1 MNKILFRLIII
12 YFKQILSGF
21 SDKFF
26 KTNIKETKI
35 KKILK
40 KIGIIILIVY
50 GFGSI
55 IITLSI
61 FSYQYFQGIH
71 SIGEQQIQINNRILN
86 RLDIASLSLTLIIVV
101 IGILNGITTFFSIN
115 YFLSLTSSD
124 EYLLTLPI
132 DDKILFSSKAINI
145 SLTDSFFFIIITF
158 VQLLIYGFIEKAGFD
173 YYIISFLLSIII
185 NLYSSFLAIAVS
197 IFLVNLFKFLKNKDL
212 MAYLSIFIILPILIV
227 YNIIS
232 QKFLLKSSNLNN
244 IFIEILSKN
253 HNTIK
258 LFQIIFGP
266 LFLFFNYIINI
277 LIKEKTAIKFLHYL
291 IQAGILF
298 LIYKLIIIIFSSIYK
313 KLLRL
318 TNIGREIKGY
328 RILKKQISYREKKPI
343 FSLLIKEI
351 LSVYR
356 EPNYLLNGPF
366 VMILLPVILFITFYF
381 SVNSSN
387 DIKNLIIKFSN
398 NQKEYFN
405 IINIAII
412 ASFLMGGFT
421 NITSTAI
428 SREGKNFSILKTL
441 PLRPKDYIFIK
452 LFHGIFYNILSS
464 LFISIL
470 LFIITKINFVAIFLT
485 ILISILSSIPFHI
498 ISLYFDISR
507 PRLNW
512 DNSIVAVKQNFNAVY
527 AIFFAMGYSTILF
540 LQTKYIFE
548 INSNFFV
555 KYSGLLINK
564 FNFLILSGL
573 VFLLILVI
581 LENLLIYLF
590 TIFSLEKKY
599 NSIEL

>member
-1 MNKILFRLIII
+1 MNKILLRLINI

-21 SDKFF
+21 GEKFF
-26 KTNIKETKI
+26 KDNLKETKI
-35 KKILK
+35 KKVLK
-40 KIGIIILIVY
+40 KVGIIILIVY

-55 IITLSI
+55 IITLSY
-61 FSYQYFQGIH
+61 FSYLYFQGIH
-71 SIGEQQIQINNRILN
+71 SIGEQQIQIGNRILN
-86 RLDIASLSLTLIIVV
+86 RLDIASLSLTLIVVV

-132 DDKILFSSKAINI
+132 EEKILFSSKTINI
-145 SLTDSFFFIIITF
+145 SLTNSFFFMIITF
-158 VQLLIYGFIEKAGFD
+158 VQLIIYGFIEKAGIDF
-173 YYIISFLLSIII
+173 YIISFFLSIII
-185 NLYSSFLAIAVS
+185 NLYSSLLAIAIS
-197 IFLVNLFKFLKNKDL
+197 LFIINLFKFLKNKDL
-212 MAYLSIFIILPILIV
+212 MIYLSIFIVLPILIV

-244 IFIEILSKN
+244 IFIEIYSKN

-258 LFQIIFGP
+258 LFQIIFSP
-266 LFLFFNYIINI
+266 LFLFFNYIINN

-291 IQAGILF
+291 IQSGILF
-298 LIYKLIIIIFSSIYK
+298 LIYKLVIIIFSPIYK
-313 KLLRL
+313 KLLIL

-328 RILKKQISYREKKPI
+328 RILKKQISYKRKKPI

-381 SVNSSN
+381 SAKSSN
-387 DIKNLIIKFSN
+387 DIKNLIINFST
-398 NQKEYFN
+398 NQKEYFT

-428 SREGKNFSILKTL
+428 SREGKNFSILKTI
-441 PLRPKDYIFIK
+441 PLRTKDYIFSK

-470 LFIITKINFVAIFLT
+470 LFIVTKINFVAIFFI
-485 ILISILSSIPFHI
+485 ILISILSSILFHI

-527 AIFFAMGYSTILF
+527 SIFFAMGYSTILF
-540 LQTKYIFE
+540 FQTKYIFE
-548 INSNFFV
+548 INSNFFI
-555 KYSGLLINK
+555 KYSGLLVNK

-581 LENLLIYLF
+581 CENLLVYLF
-590 TIFSLEKKY
+590 TISSLEKKF
-599 NSIEL
+599 NSIEI